1 MTTISNLAGACALL
15 ALAIPAQ
22 AGPCSDA
29 IAGLT
34 KTLSAKDAGSGPTDN
49 ERSGTT
55 GSISGQHAQ
64 HPPTATMNQATQ
76 GTATSGQDVQ
86 RQTQG
91 QPTAAEQA
99 QSSAPRAQHPPTAT
113 MNQATQGGAASAQDV
128 QRQTQGAPTAADQ
141 AQGGSG
147 MARGDQAGASAALAR
162 ARSLDGEGKE
172 AECMQAVQEAK
183 RLSGS

>member
-99 QSSAPRAQHPPTAT
+99 Q
-113 MNQATQGGAASAQDV
+113 
-128 QRQTQGAPTAADQ
+128 
-141 AQGGSG
+141 GGSG